1 MNNCSNCFNGCAEI
15 VSDKCVRYTGIDIPQ
30 FGISNGDTLS
40 FVEEQLV
47 TYLQSAL
54 DGTGIILD
62 IEPSVICALVEG
74 YLDVPEEITAL
85 DLFTALIKA
94 TCDLQTQID
103 AVVNDVATIEAN
115 YTIDCLTGVS
125 AGSGT
130 HDILQATITKLCDVD
145 AALTALALDVDT
157 SYVKL
162 ADLNALIQAYLDS
175 VTPTTQQSAKM
186 VPYTAVEYYG
196 PLSNFDASGAGL
208 TALGWDKIYLCNG
221 ANGTPDKRGRVAVGA
236 IAGVPGGALNPVV
249 DPAVAGNPNYSL
261 NSVAGTNTVTLSTP
275 QIPAHT
281 HTTTPIPVDHTH
293 FMFAADVNV
302 TGSGQVNNTANVAR
316 SRAYLSQDTD
326 YEMMASAVA
335 STLGKTSSE
344 SITANVTVNNAGGGQ
359 SHNNIQPVWATY
371 YIIYIP

>member
-15 VSDKCVRYTGIDIPQ
+15 VSDKCVRYTGVDIPQ

-40 FVEEQLV
+40 FVEEALV
-47 TYLQSAL
+47 TFLQSAL
-54 DGTGIILD
+54 DGTGIILN
-62 IEPSVICALVEG
+62 IEPSVICDLVAG

-94 TCDLQTQID
+94 TCDLQTQ
-103 AVVNDVATIEAN
+103 VDVIAAQVADIEAD
-115 YTIDCLTGVS
+115 YTVDCLPDVV

-157 SYVKL
+157 NYVKL

-175 VTPTTQQSAKM
+175 VSPTTQQSAKM

-196 PLSNFDASGAGL
+196 PLSNFDAGGAGL
-208 TALGWDKIYLCNG
+208 AGLGWGKIYLCNG
-221 ANGTPDKRGRVAVGA
+221 SNGTPDKRGRVGVGA
-236 IAGVPGGALNPVV
+236 IAGVPGGAMSAVV

-261 NSVAGTNTVTLSTP
+261 NSVAGVNTITLTTP

-281 HTTTPIPVDHTH
+281 HLNTVAITDPGHTH
-293 FMFAADVNV
+293 TYTSVSGVDYQRGTTGTAFLDFAKTIA
-302 TGSGQVNNTANVAR
+302 
-316 SRAYLSQDTD
+316 
-326 YEMMASAVA
+326 
-335 STLGKTSSE
+335 TSSA
-344 SITANVTVNNAGGGQ
+344 ITNISVQVTNQSTGGGQ

-371 YIIYIP
+371 YIIYLP

>member
-1 MNNCSNCFNGCAEI
+1 MINCSNCFNGCAEI

-40 FVEEQLV
+40 FVEEKLV

-74 YLDVPEEITAL
+74 YLDVPGEITAL

-94 TCDLQTQID
+94 TCDLQTQ
-103 AVVNDVATIEAN
+103 VDVIVAQITDIEAN
-115 YTIDCLTGVS
+115 YTVDCLTGVTS
-125 AGSGT
+125 TSGT

-145 AALTALALDVDT
+145 AELTALALDVDT
-157 SYVKL
+157 NYVKL
-162 ADLNALIQAYLDS
+162 ADLNALIQSYLNS
-175 VTPTTQQSAKM
+175 IIPTTQQSAKM

-208 TALGWDKIYLCNG
+208 TSLGWNKIYLCNG

-236 IAGVPGGALNPVV
+236 IAGVPGGAMSAVV
-249 DPAVAGNPNYSL
+249 DPAVAGNPNYSI
-261 NSVAGTNTVTLSTP
+261 NSVQGTNIITLTTA
-275 QIPAHT
+275 QIPVHT
-281 HTTTPIPVDHTH
+281 HNNILTFNDPEH
-293 FMFAADVNV
+293 FHDMVSSNTDA
-302 TGSGQVNNTANVAR
+302 GSGRPTVGNGPSEGTNPVTN
-316 SRAYLSQDTD
+316 SK
-326 YEMMASAVA
+326 
-335 STLGKTSSE
+335 STG
-344 SITANVTVNNAGGGQ
+344 ITVSLTNAAEGGGQ

-371 YIIYIP
+371 YIIYLP